1 MILILNHSALNESD
15 SEDEISDN
23 EDTLKAFI
31 KTFKP
36 ASVGPFVGFTDPRA
50 SIERYSKRAFY

>member
-1 MILILNHSALNESD
+1 MPPNLPHS
-15 SEDEISDN
+15 
-23 EDTLKAFI
+23 TRFI
-31 KTFKP
+31 IATDFEELAQP